1 MGQAGV
7 AGKGG
12 RAKGWISST
21 AGGVGRRATGGHASR
36 DASRDA
42 SRNAARDAAR
52 DDACSATP
60 DAVQAHAGARVHSAT
75 SAAAVL
81 GGRRGGEG
89 RDEEI
94 EV

>member
-1 MGQAGV
+1 MGQDGV

-12 RAKGWISST
+12 RDKGWISST

-36 DASRDA
+36 DASR
-42 SRNAARDAAR
+42 NAARDDAR
-52 DDACSATP
+52 DDACSATR

-81 GGRRGGEG
+81 GSRRGGEG